1 MKLTPKKDFKIVF
14 MMIGM
19 LLLPAVLTLLRV
31 KRPGTLVLPDNPSP
45 FGYTWSLLLF
55 IVPILTLLVW
65 LHLNHDEK
73 FLKKSFWLTIA
84 TLAPIGFL
92 LDIFLG
98 NLFFNFPNHEATIQF
113 YLPGFDLETQQWL
126 WDLPVEEFIFY
137 GSGFMAIL
145 LLYIWCDEFW
155 FGAYNVPDYHGEIK
169 TLEKIAT
176 LHYRSAILGVALIA
190 LGIIYK
196 KFFHHPY
203 NDGFPGYFVFLVLV
217 SIAPSCVFFQATF
230 RFINWRAFSFTFFFL
245 LLISLMWEAT
255 LGVPYQ
261 WWTYNYNQ
269 MLGITIGA
277 WSNLP
282 IEAALL
288 WMAVT
293 FTAVIIYEVIKIW
306 LHSGRRA
313 REAFFGK
320 DVIKKK

>member
-1 MKLTPKKDFKIVF
+1 MKLTPQKDFKIVS

-19 LLLPAVLTLLRV
+19 LLFPSVLTLLRV
-31 KRPGTLVLPDNPSP
+31 ERPGTLVLPDNPSP
-45 FGYTWSLLLF
+45 LGYTWSLLLF
-55 IVPILTLLVW
+55 IVPIVTILAW
-65 LHLNHDEK
+65 LHLNHDKK

-113 YLPGFDLETQQWL
+113 NLPGYDLETQKWL
-126 WDLPVEEFIFY
+126 WDLPIEEFIFY

-155 FGAYNVPDYHGEIK
+155 FGAYNLPDYHGETK
-169 TLEKIAT
+169 ALEKIVAF
-176 LHYRSAILGVALIA
+176 HPRSAILGLTLVV

-196 KFFHHPY
+196 KFFQHQY
-203 NDGFPGYFVFLVLV
+203 NEGFPGYFIFLTLV
-217 SIAPSCVFFQATF
+217 SIVPSCAFFKATF

-245 LLISLMWEAT
+245 LLVSLMWEAT

-261 WWTYNYNQ
+261 WWTYNYSQ

-277 WSNLP
+277 WGNLP

-293 FTAVIIYEVIKIW
+293 FTTVIIYEVIKIW

-320 DVIKKK
+320 G